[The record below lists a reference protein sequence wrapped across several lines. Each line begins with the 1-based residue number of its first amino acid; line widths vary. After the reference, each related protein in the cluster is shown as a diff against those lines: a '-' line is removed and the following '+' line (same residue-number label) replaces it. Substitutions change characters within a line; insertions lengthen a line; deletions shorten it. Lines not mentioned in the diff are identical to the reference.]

1 MWAPG
6 LLGENQFVPE
16 SLEREALA
24 RGAAR
29 RREAIDVLRL
39 AAAVAGYAA
48 GQVADGLSPVE
59 AQCATWQAAEE
70 LTEIVVRLRRL
81 GQVDPAGRRG
91 LARELAGVGVPL
103 REVADRLGVT
113 PGTVRG
119 YLRPGSPRRWA
130 EGIRTGIRGGIHSS
144 RLMVQTS

>member
-1 MWAPG
+1 M
-6 LLGENQFVPE
+6 
-16 SLEREALA
+16 EALV

-70 LTEIVVRLRRL
+70 LTEIVMRLRRL
-81 GQVDPAGRRG
+81 GQVDPAGRR
-91 LARELAGVGVPL
+91 EAG
-103 REVADRLGVT
+103 
-113 PGTVRG
+113 PGAG
-119 YLRPGSPRRWA
+119 
-130 EGIRTGIRGGIHSS
+130 RGGCSEAGD
-144 RLMVQTS
+144 R